1 LKLQITIDGKKY
13 EAEVEILE
21 DEPLPHQ
28 TSFGPYTPPPAAP
41 LTMPAPALHAQTAG
55 GEEHL
60 DEHKVCRSPVTGI
73 VISVNIGPG
82 QAVQAGDLI
91 VVLEAMKMETNLT
104 AARAGKVK
112 GINVAKGDAVKVG
125 QVVVEFE

>member
-1 LKLQITIDGKKY
+1 
-13 EAEVEILE
+13 
-21 DEPLPHQ
+21 
-28 TSFGPYTPPPAAP
+28 
-41 LTMPAPALHAQTAG
+41 MPAPALHAQTAG